1 MGDLYRSHA
10 TSCTAA
16 RHNQEPCKDSE
27 DARQAGSEES
37 HQSFQ
42 DACKEQGGGATAAAV
57 DQAVAAAADGEQN
70 AACRQ
75 DDAATAPGAPAV
87 EAGAADKKQPQDA
100 HGKDIPTLSQEEHEE
115 AEEGSKSRSLS
126 PAPDQS
132 WIKVVFPDGFDSCSQ
147 HNHSGS
153 IGDDTAENECAKA
166 HKEPEREKAKQ
177 KCRTAASASATLM
190 KGFRKDGEEKF
201 QERFDRYYGHYWH
214 GVHIGGNLEVRK
226 TGIVSATEDTG

>member
-57 DQAVAAAADGEQN
+57 DQAVAAAADGEQT
-70 AACRQ
+70 AACGQ

-87 EAGAADKKQPQDA
+87 EAGLADKKQPQDA
-100 HGKDIPTLSQEEHEE
+100 HGKHMPTLSQEECED
-115 AEEGSKSRSLS
+115 AEEGPTSHSLT
-126 PAPDQS
+126 PAPDQGGR
-132 WIKVVFPDGFDSCSQ
+132 D
-147 HNHSGS
+147 HRGS
-153 IGDDTAENECAKA
+153 IGDDSAEQECA
-166 HKEPEREKAKQ
+166 
-177 KCRTAASASATLM
+177 
-190 KGFRKDGEEKF
+190 
-201 QERFDRYYGHYWH
+201 
-214 GVHIGGNLEVRK
+214 N
-226 TGIVSATEDTG
+226 